1 MEVTTRKPDL
11 TSPRTEAP
19 HWTNEVSFNG
29 NGYLHIKS
37 KLLDYQRGEQ
47 IEIKIELSTI
57 GRDGLLLW
65 QGKNDNSIKHY
76 MALGIVNEK
85 VNDIYLPANFS

>member
-29 NGYLHIKS
+29 NGYLHIKP
-37 KLLDYQRGEQ
+37 KLLDYQKGEQ

-57 GRDGLLLW
+57 ERDGLLLW

-76 MALGIVNEK
+76 IALGIVDGE
-85 VNDIYLPANFS
+85 VNGIQLLANFS